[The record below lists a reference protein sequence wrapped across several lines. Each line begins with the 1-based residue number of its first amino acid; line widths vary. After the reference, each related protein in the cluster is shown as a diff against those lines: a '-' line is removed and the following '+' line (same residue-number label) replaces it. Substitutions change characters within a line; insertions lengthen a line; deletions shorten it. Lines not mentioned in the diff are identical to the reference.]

1 MTVTFGLLG
10 SGRIGRIHAGNI
22 ASHTGARLKYV
33 VDTDEVAA
41 AAVAKEH
48 GAVVASTDS
57 VLGDPEVNAI
67 VIATPTPTH
76 ADLIIAAART
86 GKAVFC
92 EKPIDLSVQRVR
104 DCLRAVAENKILL
117 GVGFNRR
124 FDPSIVKLRE
134 AVINGQIGAVEIV
147 SITSRDPS
155 PPPASYI
162 EKSGGIFKDMMI
174 HDFDMARWLLG
185 EEPVSLFA
193 FGSCL
198 IDQAIGATGD
208 FDSAVAILKT
218 GSGRMCH
225 ISNSR
230 RTTYGYDQR
239 IEVFGSTG
247 AVSTTNIIE
256 NTVVTRTAGGQTR
269 SNPVHFF
276 LQRYQQAYQQEL
288 NAFVNAVV
296 GDGEFPASGEDGLR
310 ALQLAEAAD
319 LSIQTAAVVPLSFE
333 GDG

>member
-10 SGRIGRIHAGNI
+10 SGKIGRIHAANM
-22 ASHTGARLKYV
+22 AKHAGARLKYV
-33 VDTDEVAA
+33 VDTDDVSA
-41 AAVAKEH
+41 AAVAQEH
-48 GAVVASTDS
+48 GAMVADTDT

-67 VIATPTPTH
+67 VIATPTDTH
-76 ADLIIAAART
+76 ADLIIAAARK

-92 EKPIDLSVQRVR
+92 EKPLDLSVQQVR
-104 DCLRAVAENKILL
+104 DCLRVVDEKKILL

-124 FDPSIVKLRE
+124 FDPSIAKLRE
-134 AVINGQIGAVEIV
+134 AVLNGQIGAVEIV

-155 PPPASYI
+155 PPPADYLA
-162 EKSGGIFKDMMI
+162 KSGGIFKDMMI

-185 EEPVSLFA
+185 EEPASLFA

-198 IDQAIGATGD
+198 IDQSIGASGD
-208 FDSAVAILKT
+208 FDSAVAILRT
-218 GSGRMCH
+218 SSGRMCH

-239 IEVFGSTG
+239 IEVFGSAG
-247 AVSTTNIIE
+247 SISVSNIVE
-256 NTVVTRTAGGQTR
+256 NAVVTRTADGQTR

-276 LQRYQQAYQQEL
+276 LERYKRAYKQEL
-288 NAFVNAVV
+288 NVFVNAVA
-296 GDGEFPASGEDGLR
+296 GDGEFPVTGKDGLR
-310 ALQLAEAAD
+310 ALQLAEAAK

-333 GDG
+333 VAG